1 MKKQQYVLSAIA
13 LILCIALYIGG
24 KTVPDKT
31 AATAHTEG
39 DGHDH
44 SAESP
49 QKIDFKSILAAAK
62 ATITPNQSQ
71 RLTALE
77 NSVTRGDVKEQQI

>member
-1 MKKQQYVLSAIA
+1 VKKQQYVLSAIA

-49 QKIDFKSILAAAK
+49 KRLISK
-62 ATITPNQSQ
+62 AS
-71 RLTALE
+71 
-77 NSVTRGDVKEQQI
+77 